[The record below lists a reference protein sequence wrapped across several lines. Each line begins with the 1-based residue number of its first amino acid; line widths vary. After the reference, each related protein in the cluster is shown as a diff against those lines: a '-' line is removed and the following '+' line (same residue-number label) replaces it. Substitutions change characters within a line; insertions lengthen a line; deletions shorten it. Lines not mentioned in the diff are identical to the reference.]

1 MPWQKGSRADLFA
14 MALQK
19 ILFQFLGHT
28 ACWAD
33 WVTAR
38 KQAALTSSFCYFP
51 PFWIEIWR
59 IKWNTIIIPVFT
71 AFSRSRCW
79 PVFLI
84 LWKQWRGNSENKYCK
99 SKGWKKG
106 NRIIPPLAK
115 ENWGT
120 ERLNDLLIVTQG
132 NWRRIWD
139 WTQISHNTVQC
150 FNHKPILHP

>member
-14 MALQK
+14 MALRK

-33 WVTAR
+33 RVTAR
-38 KQAALTSSFCYFP
+38 KQTAPPSSFCCFP
-51 PFWIEIWR
+51 QFWIGTWR
-59 IKWNTIIIPVFT
+59 IQWNAIIIPVFI
-71 AFSRSRCW
+71 AFSRSRGW
-79 PVFLI
+79 PVFCI
-84 LWKQWRGNSENKYCK
+84 LWKQRTGNSENKHCE
-99 SKGWKKG
+99 SKGWKRG
-106 NRIIPPLAK
+106 NGIIPTLAK
-115 ENWGT
+115 ANWGT

-139 WTQISHNTVQC
+139 WTQISHNTLQC